1 MRLVPFAFAV
11 LMSGAAVLATAP
23 AQAQDSP
30 TRIIIQKMP
39 PKSYLDPGTVVKPGG
54 SANRHLSYVDVV
66 HSRYPQYGQQGGIT
80 GIRWPLPDRFDLPG
94 Y

>member
-1 MRLVPFAFAV
+1 MRLVPFAVAV
-11 LMSGAAVLATAP
+11 LMSGAAVVATVP

-39 PKSYLDPGTVVKPGG
+39 PKSFLDPGTVVKPGG
-54 SANRHLSYVDVV
+54 SGSRHLNYVDVV

-80 GIRWPLPDRFDLPG
+80 GDRWPLPSQFELPR